1 MKKYKNVNRGS
12 LSDFYGQYNSSCPF
26 LLLKNMSQFGHCFC
40 RTPNSTTVAVV
51 KILEITELL
60 IFNKTAFDIKTRNRR
75 KIPIC

>member
-1 MKKYKNVNRGS
+1 MKNYKNVNKGS

-26 LLLKNMSQFGHCFC
+26 LLLKKMSQFGHCFC

-51 KILEITELL
+51 KIFEITELL